1 MVTRNTE
8 EYKIRQRRVDRIRG
22 ALRGQ
27 AVMLARRQ
35 NGAFGDE
42 ERKQM
47 ADKVLRLDALLQE
60 ARKHRLDLYKYCG

>member
-8 EYKIRQRRVDRIRG
+8 EYKIRQRREDRIRG

-35 NGAFGDE
+35 YGPFGDK
-42 ERKQM
+42 ERKRM
-47 ADKVLRLDALLQE
+47 ADKLLHLDALLQK
-60 ARKHRLDLYKYCG
+60 ARNHRMRLYECEE